1 MDKRQELTIRQLLD
15 QPENLSKRQELI
27 LRRALAGETAA
38 DDAFSELYLRSLRSP
53 KSFEEKILERRGKS
67 IKEEQQFDRKSGIQ
81 SAKLRSALGAA
92 ENKKEEDNILYKF
105 GLTQSDFVRD
115 RRGNLALTPDGA
127 TKFGVK
133 TDKNI
138 VIDEEGFSKYDLA
151 DLVAISPE
159 LAGAIG
165 GAAGGQAIIPIP
177 ILGAMI
183 GGFFGGAA
191 GSLAEEGI
199 EGLAGV
205 SSQTA
210 GDIVQDALVE
220 GSLAAVGEGVVGLV
234 GKGFNVIKKGP
245 QSRADE
251 DTIRAVGM
259 GREEFGITADPG
271 RAGFQPILARAF
283 AIGEKIFGGSK
294 RTREN
299 GIAIQ
304 NAVKEFR
311 DASGAVD
318 PMALGSALFAARE
331 AGKTK
336 LTSQVNEAQKKVLN
350 QFKNVAND
358 LGRAAKD
365 DVVNINQDLYDSWK
379 GAYTDFLN
387 LAGAQFKSI
396 DDAVKSA
403 AGESNIIPVGDIKR
417 FAKDNAEQFRG
428 SVLTDSTGTTVTA
441 LNSLKELG
449 RGKNAS
455 FAQLYN
461 ARKSLNDFINMN
473 PKDTTLERYGGDLLK
488 MIDNKLE
495 YSNIED
501 LLDAAGT
508 TLTESGRRKI
518 LKAAE
523 DIPDARTFY
532 RKGMTA
538 WNEVAGISNLSAIR
552 KEIKELGRA
561 NTAGM
566 MNRIVKPNN
575 PDLLIRAEE
584 MLKGN
589 WEPLRKRIAGEWIR
603 ENIEGSINVVNPKNF
618 SGTSFRTK
626 VNNLGA
632 TGVKLFGKREYGE
645 LKRLADQMAATSL
658 ARADESVLQRVSALT
673 NADEPNIGLLKDV
686 AKAQKNQLEFDT
698 DRILKQLDSG
708 DLDEVAAANIITSPN
723 TAPTTI
729 RKLVTYFDDPN
740 DLQKLRGVYMEN
752 LIGDFSEKFLSEPG
766 KMAEFGARLQ
776 REAQAGRLKELFGP
790 EMAGR
795 MRRFGEVLSFN
806 AKTTDGG
813 PLIASGIAA
822 APLENLG
829 KLARFG
835 LITRML
841 STDLFYKNIDD
852 QYRALTGKAS
862 RPEKARTLGK
872 LIGNGISRAIAQTG
886 AQAIDETTVNA
897 KQAAESLIRSEIDE
911 QKRLSDERSQ
921 RAPKPAPTP
930 IPKVLP
936 SLDRGVS
943 AAAPVS
949 QPQDILGQIRQ
960 RAVEKRNIRQ
970 RARENPAIAATLLGG
985 LGSAGL
991 L

>member
-1 MDKRQELTIRQLLD
+1 MDKEQELLVRQLLSE
-15 QPENLSKRQELI
+15 PENLNKQQELI
-27 LRRALAGETAA
+27 LRRTLAGDITA
-38 DDAFSELYLRSLRSP
+38 DEGFGSLYLQSLKSP
-53 KSFEEKILERRGKS
+53 KSFEEKILERRGRTV
-67 IKEEQQFDRKSGIQ
+67 KEEKTFDRKSGIK

-92 ENKKEEDNILYKF
+92 ENKQEEDNILYKF
-105 GLTQSDFVRD
+105 GLKESDFIRD
-115 RRGNLALTPDGA
+115 KRGNLALTPEGA

-191 GSLAEEGI
+191 GSLAEEGV

-220 GSLAAVGEGVVGLV
+220 GGLAAAGEGVVGLV

-245 QSRADE
+245 VSKADE
-251 DTIRAVGM
+251 DTIRMVGM
-259 GREEFGITADPG
+259 GRDEFGITADPG
-271 RAGFQPILARAF
+271 RSGFNPLVSRAF
-283 AIGEKIFGGSK
+283 AIGERVFGGSK
-294 RTREN
+294 RTRKNTE
-299 GIAIQ
+299 AIQ

-311 DASGAVD
+311 DASGNVD
-318 PMALGSALFAARE
+318 PNALGEALFAARE
-331 AGKTK
+331 AGLTK
-336 LTSQVNEAQKKVLN
+336 LTTEVNDAQRKVLG
-350 QFKNVAND
+350 QFKSVADD

-365 DVVNINQDLYDSWK
+365 DVVNINKDLYDAWK
-379 GAYTDFLN
+379 GAYTNFQN

-403 AGESNIIPVGDIKR
+403 AGESSIIPVGDIKR
-417 FAKDNAEQFRG
+417 FAKDNAEQFKG

-461 ARKSLNDFINMN
+461 ARKSLNDFINLN

-495 YSNIED
+495 YSNLED
-501 LLDAAGT
+501 LIDATSDAIS
-508 TLTESGRRKI
+508 ESGRKAI

-523 DIPDARTFY
+523 DIPNARKFY
-532 RKGMTA
+532 RDGMTA
-538 WNEVAGISNLSAIR
+538 WSEVAGISNLSAIR

-566 MNRIVKPNN
+566 MNRIVKKDN

-584 MLKGN
+584 MLKGD

-603 ENIEGSINVVNPKNF
+603 ENIDGSINAVNPKNF

-632 TGVKLFGKREYGE
+632 TGVKLFGKREYDE
-645 LKRLADQMAATSL
+645 LKRLADQMSATSL
-658 ARADESVLQRVSALT
+658 AKADEAVLQRVGALV
-673 NADEPNIGLLKDV
+673 NADEPTVSLLKDLS
-686 AKAQKNQLEFDT
+686 KTQKQALEFEK
-698 DRILKQLDSG
+698 DRVLAKLDSG
-708 DLDEVAAANIITSPN
+708 DLDAVAAANLITSEA
-723 TAPTTI
+723 TSPTTI
-729 RKLVTYFDDPN
+729 RKLVTYFQDPN

-752 LIGDFSEKFLSEPG
+752 LVGDFSEKFISEPG
-766 KMAEFGARLQ
+766 KMLEFGAKLQ
-776 REAQAGRLKELFGP
+776 KEAKSGRLSELYGK

-795 MRRFGEVLSFN
+795 MRRFGEILSFN

-822 APLENLG
+822 APFENLG
-829 KLARFG
+829 KLAKFFV
-835 LITRML
+835 ITRMF

-852 QYRALTGKAS
+852 QYKALTGKVS
-862 RPEKARTLGK
+862 REEKARTLGK
-872 LIGNGISRAIAQTG
+872 LIGNSLVRTIAQSG
-886 AQAIDETTVNA
+886 MQGLDESAVNA
-897 KQAAESLIRSEIDE
+897 KRTAQSMIESTIDE
-911 QKRLSDERSQ
+911 QKQASQERSQ
-921 RAPKPAPTP
+921 RKPAPTRTP
-930 IPKVLP
+930 VPQVLP
-936 SLDRGVS
+936 ALKPAQ
-943 AAAPVS
+943 AAARPA

-960 RAVEKRNIRQ
+960 RAVEKRNLRQ
-970 RARENPAIAATLLGG
+970 RARENPAAAATLLGG

>member
-1 MDKRQELTIRQLLD
+1 MDKRQELTIRQLLA
-15 QPENLSKRQELI
+15 QPENLNKRQELI
-27 LRRALAGETAA
+27 LRRALAGEA
-38 DDAFSELYLRSLRSP
+38 DADEAFSELYMRSLKSP
-53 KSFEEKILERRGKS
+53 KSFEEKVLEQRGRS
-67 IKEEQQFDRKSGIQ
+67 LKEEQQFDRKSGIQ
-81 SAKLRSALGAA
+81 STKLRSALGAA
-92 ENKKEEDNILYKF
+92 ENKDEEDNILYKF
-105 GLTQSDFVRD
+105 GLKQSDFIRD

-127 TKFGVK
+127 SKFGVK

-165 GAAGGQAIIPIP
+165 GAAAGQALIPVP

-183 GGFFGGAA
+183 GGFFGGAT

-220 GSLAAVGEGVVGLV
+220 GSLAAAGEGIVGLV

-259 GREEFGITADPG
+259 GRDEFGITADPG

-294 RTREN
+294 RTRQN
-299 GIAIQ
+299 GVAIQ
-304 NAVKEFR
+304 NTVKEFR

-318 PMALGSALFAARE
+318 PTALGSALFAARE
-331 AGKTK
+331 SGKTK
-336 LTSQVNEAQKKVLN
+336 LTSQVNDAQKKILN
-350 QFKNVAND
+350 QFRNVADD
-358 LGRAAKD
+358 LGRAAD
-365 DVVNINQDLYDSWK
+365 QDVVNIDQDLYDAWK
-379 GAYTDFLN
+379 GAYTDFQN
-387 LAGAQFKSI
+387 MAGAQFQSI

-449 RGKNAS
+449 RGKSAS

-501 LLDAAGT
+501 LLDSAGT
-508 TLTESGRRKI
+508 ALSDAGRRKI
-518 LKAAE
+518 LKAAA
-523 DIPDARTFY
+523 DIPNARTFY

-538 WNEVAGISNLSAIR
+538 WNEVAGISNLSSIR
-552 KEIKELGRA
+552 KEIKELGQA

-566 MNRIVKPNN
+566 MSRIVKPNN
-575 PDLLIRAEE
+575 PELLNRAEK
-584 MLKGN
+584 MLGN
-589 WEPLRKRIAGEWIR
+589 NFEPLRQRIAGEWIR
-603 ENIEGSINVVNPKNF
+603 ENIGRSVNELDPKNF
-618 SGTSFRTK
+618 RGSTFR
-626 VNNLGA
+626 NNVDKLGA
-632 TGVKLFGKREYGE
+632 TGEKLFGKKQYAE
-645 LKRLADQMAATSL
+645 LKRLSAQMDNTSL
-658 ARADESVLQRVSALT
+658 AKADEAVLQRVSALT
-673 NADEPNIGLLKDV
+673 NADEPTVGLVKNL
-686 AKAQKNQLEFDT
+686 AKAQKEALEFEK
-698 DRILKQLDSG
+698 DRILAKLDSG
-708 DLDEVAAANIITSPN
+708 DLDEVAAANLITSPN

-752 LIGDFSEKFLSEPG
+752 LVGDFSEKFLSEPS

-841 STDLFYKNIDD
+841 STDIFYKNIDD

-886 AQAIDETTVNA
+886 AQAVDETTVNV
-897 KQAAESLIRSEIDE
+897 KQAAESLIESEINE

-921 RAPKPAPTP
+921 RAPMPVRTP
-930 IPKVLP
+930 IPQVLP
-936 SLDRGVS
+936 PVTPSSVAQS
-943 AAAPVS
+943 PVS

-960 RAVEKRNIRQ
+960 RAIAKRNIRQ
-970 RARENPAIAATLLGG
+970 RAKENPAVAATLLGG